1 MCSPAYGEYRGKFEY
16 RLETGGGTSTPPRW
30 WPYCSVGMGGGGGPV
45 LVPINTLPTPFGTLF
60 NNGPNVGPP
69 PPSIGGI
76 PPDIDDVTT
85 GFISPPPLIPLIN
98 GDAAAE

>member
-1 MCSPAYGEYRGKFEY
+1 
-16 RLETGGGTSTPPRW
+16 
-30 WPYCSVGMGGGGGPV
+30 MGGGGGPV

-60 NNGPNVGPP
+60 NNGPNGPP